1 MNTFEYKWQSPS
13 NIALIKYWGKYGRQ
27 LPCNPS
33 ISFTLDQ
40 AQTQTSLKIEHG
52 KSRTPFELN
61 FLFEGVENTSFAN
74 KINKK
79 LEGLGEVLPMLK
91 TGISLTVNSFNTFPH
106 SAGIASSASSMSALA
121 LCLLEAQYALD
132 GNNKATSSNLFRQ
145 EASGLARL
153 LSGSACRSLFPVLG
167 QWGKTQD
174 LPESSDEWA
183 IGIEA
188 HPVFSTYRNDILIV
202 SRKEKSVSSTAGHNL
217 MTNHPFANARYQ
229 QATVNLQ
236 NILPALKTGNVEV
249 VGDIMELEA
258 LVLHGLMMSS
268 TPSFILLEPNSL
280 NIINEIRQYRT
291 QSGLPLYFSI
301 DAGPNIHLLYPA
313 EIESRLE
320 DFIETR
326 LKPFCVN
333 GQIIKDKVGM
343 GASRI

>member
-1 MNTFEYKWQSPS
+1 MKTLEYKWQSPS
-13 NIALIKYWGKYGRQ
+13 NIALIKYWGKREGQ

-40 AQTQTSLKIEHG
+40 AQTQTSLVVDFG
-52 KSRTPFELN
+52 KTERPFELN
-61 FLFEGVENTSFAN
+61 FLFEGLENASFAN
-74 KINKK
+74 KIIKK

-91 TGISLTVNSFNTFPH
+91 TGISLTVNSSNTFPH

-132 GNNKATSSNLFRQ
+132 GNEATTSNLFGQ
-145 EASGLARL
+145 EASSLARL

-167 QWGKTQD
+167 QWGKAPD
-174 LPESSDEWA
+174 LAGSSDEWA
-183 IGIEA
+183 IGVEA

-202 SRKEKSVSSTAGHNL
+202 SRKEKTVSSTAGHNL

-229 QATVNLQ
+229 QACTNLQ
-236 NILPALKTGNVEV
+236 TILPALKTGDVEV

-280 NIINEIRQYRT
+280 NLINEIRQYRAE
-291 QSGLPLYFSI
+291 SGLPLYFSI

-313 EIESRLE
+313 EIESRLA

-333 GQIIKDKVGM
+333 GQIIKDKIGM